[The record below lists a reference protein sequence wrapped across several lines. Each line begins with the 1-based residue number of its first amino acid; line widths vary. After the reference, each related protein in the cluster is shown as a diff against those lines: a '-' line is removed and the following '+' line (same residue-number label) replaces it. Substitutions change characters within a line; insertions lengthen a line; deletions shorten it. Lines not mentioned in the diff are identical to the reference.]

1 MSQYIHLIK
10 KQATRLRLSSLSSNM
25 AALLEDAEKNAPS
38 YDELIHNLFAFEIRE
53 RDHKQRLLRTKIAK
67 LPLNH
72 DLEQYD
78 FQFSS
83 GLSPV
88 QLNQLRQLNW
98 LENCYNI
105 LLNGPSGTGKTFLSA
120 GLAYDAIQR
129 GYKVCFR
136 NINDILSI
144 LRLKDVTPT
153 AQKEYKRLMDAQL
166 IIIDDVMSLP
176 IERSDGNRFFV
187 FVNQLYE
194 TASFIITTNKSPAQW
209 AQSLDDE
216 VLATALLDRLLYKCQ
231 LIQLQGKSYRMQNRK
246 NIFDT
251 EQVQSLGVSARSG
264 GNT

>member
-10 KQATRLRLSSLSSNM
+10 KQAARLRLSSLGSNLPV
-25 AALLEDAEKNAPS
+25 LLEEAEKNAPS
-38 YDELIHNLFAFEIRE
+38 YDELVHKLFAFEIRE
-53 RDHKQRLLRTKIAK
+53 RDRKQQLLRMKIAK
-67 LPLNH
+67 LPPNH

-78 FQFSS
+78 FRFSS
-83 GLSPV
+83 GISPTQLS
-88 QLNQLRQLNW
+88 QLRELNW

-120 GLAYDAIQR
+120 GLAYDAITR

-136 NINDILSI
+136 NMNDILST

-153 AQKEYKRLMDAQL
+153 AQKEYKRLMEAQL

-176 IERSDGNRFFV
+176 IERTDGNRFFV
-187 FVNQLYE
+187 FINQLYE
-194 TASFIITTNKSPAQW
+194 SASFIITTNKSPAQW
-209 AQSLDDE
+209 AKSLDDE

-246 NIFDT
+246 NIF
-251 EQVQSLGVSARSG
+251 EE
-264 GNT
+264 